1 MSLILYD
8 KNNALL
14 PEMLIKEYGNYNR
27 FQMFIF
33 FVYLVSYII
42 QQILGQY

>member
-1 MSLILYD
+1 MSLMLYD

-14 PEMLIKEYGNYNR
+14 PEMLIKEYGNSNR

-33 FVYLVSYII
+33 FVNI
-42 QQILGQY
+42 QIRSRVT